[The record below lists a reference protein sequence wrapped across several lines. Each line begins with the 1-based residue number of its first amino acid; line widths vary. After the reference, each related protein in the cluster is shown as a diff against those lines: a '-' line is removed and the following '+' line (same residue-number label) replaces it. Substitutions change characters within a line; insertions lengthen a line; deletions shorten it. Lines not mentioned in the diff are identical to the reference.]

1 MALTDS
7 SLNPAALAYVR
18 ALLKAPVEKDGRW
31 AALGAAAFAAL
42 SALAFAIAMILA
54 PPATTSHLVSEKES
68 ITLSMTPAA
77 R

>member
-7 SLNPAALAYVR
+7 ALDTVAMDYTR
-18 ALLKAPVEKDGRW
+18 ALLRKPQEKDGRW
-31 AALGAAAFAAL
+31 AALGAAAFAAF
-42 SALAFAIAMILA
+42 SALAFAVSMIMA
-54 PPATTSHLVSEKES
+54 PPTTTSHLVSEKES